1 VRRLLTVLLAG
12 AIGVSAGWLFHLGQ
26 LDLRRDRPL
35 LPVTFAHVDHT
46 TVNCVLCHH
55 NYIDHTG
62 SGLCFDCHKT
72 DPTVNALI
80 ETQFHE
86 LCWGCHVERQAQ
98 GEDAGP
104 TRQCDACHTADDA
117 P

>member
-1 VRRLLTVLLAG
+1 MRQLLTGLVIAAL
-12 AIGVSAGWLFHLGQ
+12 IGAGWVIHLGQ
-26 LDLRRDRPL
+26 QELRRNRPM

-55 NYIDHTG
+55 NFIDHTG
-62 SGLCFDCHKT
+62 SGLCFDCHKN
-72 DPTVNALI
+72 DPAVSAEI
-80 ETQFHE
+80 ETQFHD
-86 LCWGCHVERQAQ
+86 LCRDCHVEQQAA
-98 GEDAGP
+98 GEEAGP